1 MIEPWLPIKLL
12 AIAYVTLIHV
22 VVALFVSRLIDRIIP
37 DIEIDKTTNTEPRV
51 RSISLI
57 ILNIIMITISAYFI
71 RNIVEKIPFP
81 LDGVHDFKYGRLK
94 ERTNIVISSFLLM
107 YYQTKL
113 RQRLDLLLLN
123 KLPGSNRVLY

>member
-1 MIEPWLPIKLL
+1 MIEPWLPIKLI

-37 DIEIDKTTNTEPRV
+37 DIEIDKTTNTEPLV
-51 RSISLI
+51 RCLGLI
-57 ILNIIMITISAYFI
+57 TLNLIMITISAYFI
-71 RNIVEKIPFP
+71 RNTVEKIPFP
-81 LDGVHDFKYGRLK
+81 LDGVHDFNYGRLK

-113 RQRLDLLLLN
+113 RQRFDILLLN
-123 KLPGSNRVLY
+123 KLPANT

>member
-1 MIEPWLPIKLL
+1 MLEPWLPIKLL

-22 VVALFVSRLIDRIIP
+22 VVALFVSRIIDRIIP
-37 DIEIDKTTNTEPRV
+37 DIEIDKTTNTEPLV
-51 RSISLI
+51 RCLGLI

-81 LDGVHDFKYGRLK
+81 LDGIHDFKYGRLK
-94 ERTNIVISSFLLM
+94 ERTNIIISSFLLM

-123 KLPGSNRVLY
+123 KLPGSK